1 MKKKT
6 KNIFTTVF
14 GILFG
19 LTDLGLYITSR
30 VGVID
35 YEVGIVEILAIA
47 GLSYLLIQAYNE
59 TLQNFSKKMFGM

>member
-59 TLQNFSKKMFGM
+59 TLQNFSKKVLGM